1 MRVSGS
7 LVALLC
13 CSALAAL
20 AAAGPGPGQEV
31 PGRAPQDPASTSWLD
46 HRFTKQGA
54 TLNEIWAKVVP
65 FMTVADAG
73 HDLPTG
79 QLLLLGWCGWMAFLC
94 AIAAWV
100 VRATP
105 SPAFAPVPPA
115 RGARSRRSVVCLPD
129 RSAREIEVVRVLA
142 VVLSRQPLQRQRHV
156 RAAETAGSGPV
167 AQAHQTLVDAAR
179 VEERGQQ
186 RAFVRRADTRAKRR
200 KKEGSVRASS
210 LCEHQTHFIVGRRVL
225 ALPPLPASTCRQ
237 AKRSSHART
246 AVCAAFLCSST
257 LLPNRCRI
265 PVSHAFPTPGV
276 SWAGKTVFG
285 RP

>member
-54 TLNEIWAKVVP
+54 TLNEIWSKVVP

-94 AIAAWV
+94 VIAAWV
-100 VRATP
+100 VRA
-105 SPAFAPVPPA
+105 PPPP
-115 RGARSRRSVVCLPD
+115 RLRPRPRPARSRRTQPALRCL
-129 RSAREIEVVRVLA
+129 SA
-142 VVLSRQPLQRQRHV
+142 
-156 RAAETAGSGPV
+156 
-167 AQAHQTLVDAAR
+167 
-179 VEERGQQ
+179 
-186 RAFVRRADTRAKRR
+186 
-200 KKEGSVRASS
+200 
-210 LCEHQTHFIVGRRVL
+210 
-225 ALPPLPASTCRQ
+225 
-237 AKRSSHART
+237 
-246 AVCAAFLCSST
+246 
-257 LLPNRCRI
+257 
-265 PVSHAFPTPGV
+265 
-276 SWAGKTVFG
+276 
-285 RP
+285 

>member
-7 LVALLC
+7 LVALC

-54 TLNEIWAKVVP
+54 TLNEIWSKVVP

-94 AIAAWV
+94 VIAAWV
-100 VRATP
+100 VRAPP
-105 SPAFAPVPPA
+105 SPAFAPAPPA
-115 RGARSRRSVVCLPD
+115 RGTRSRRSVVCLPD
-129 RSAREIEVVRVLA
+129 RSARIEVVRVLA

-167 AQAHQTLVDAAR
+167 AQAHQALVDAAR

-186 RAFVRRADTRAKRR
+186 RAFVRRGAQPRKAKEAGGRACVHRLCVNTR
-200 KKEGSVRASS
+200 
-210 LCEHQTHFIVGRRVL
+210 
-225 ALPPLPASTCRQ
+225 
-237 AKRSSHART
+237 
-246 AVCAAFLCSST
+246 
-257 LLPNRCRI
+257 RI
-265 PVSHAFPTPGV
+265 LS
-276 SWAGKTVFG
+276 
-285 RP
+285 